1 MTIEEMKDYFS
12 HRELGLQEAAGEYA
26 ILVPLVQWEGQRCL
40 LFETRADTLVGHQ
53 PGEVCF
59 PGGRRE
65 HGETPRETALRETW
79 EEIGI
84 PPEEIRVLAP
94 LDLMQ
99 DISDRVVY
107 PFLAEISA
115 AGAARLKASAAEV
128 KNVFFVPVD
137 YLLNYKE
144 EVYRYVVSAK
154 VDDDFPYERIGFPK
168 TYPWRKGYMNV
179 PIYEYQGHFIW
190 GMTGRM
196 VRWFLQQLRQ
206 MEQQEEKA

>member
-1 MTIEEMKDYFS
+1 MSQLEALRRQYGGYVPGL
-12 HRELGLQEAAGEYA
+12 LGARHSYA
-26 ILVPLVQWEGQRCL
+26 VLCPLVERPDGLHL
-40 LFETRADTLVGHQ
+40 LLEVRAASLRRQ

-206 MEQQEEKA
+206 MEQQEGKA